1 MRNSAADSVTSIEG
15 IFSGTLAWLF
25 NKYDGS
31 APFSQ
36 LVAEARALGYTEP
49 DPRDDLSGTDVARK
63 LVILARESG
72 MPLSLADVQVE
83 SLVPDALRG
92 ADRDAFM
99 AGLET
104 LDAPMQARL
113 DTARANG
120 CVLMFDAKTQLPYSA
135 PKVRTADELIA
146 ENSAVR
152 DGLLRTATL
161 AIAPLQDA
169 VDLGDA
175 TLAEE
180 SALKAW
186 KEYRVAVNRA
196 ALDTATP
203 VWPLPPDA

>member
-1 MRNSAADSVTSIEG
+1 MRYSPTT
-15 IFSGTLAWLF
+15 FSFYDPAWHYP
-25 NKYDGS
+25 NMPED
-31 APFSQ
+31 
-36 LVAEARALGYTEP
+36 LV
-49 DPRDDLSGTDVARK
+49 D
-63 LVILARESG
+63 
-72 MPLSLADVQVE
+72 
-83 SLVPDALRG
+83 VPDALYHQLV
-92 ADRDAFM
+92 D
-99 AGLET
+99 
-104 LDAPMQARL
+104 
-113 DTARANG
+113 ARANG